1 MDNIIKLLPD
11 HVANQIA
18 AGEVIQRP
26 GSVVK
31 ELLENAIDAG
41 AKNIIL
47 NIKDAGKS
55 LIQIIDDGKGMTET
69 DARLCLERHA
79 TSKITKAD
87 DLFTID
93 TFGFRGEAMASIA
106 AVARMEIKTKPE
118 KEGLGT
124 RLVVEG
130 SRVTIQE
137 PSNTPTGSSIS
148 VKNLFYNIPA
158 RRKFL
163 KSDAS
168 EFRNIIDEFQRVAI
182 PNFDLSFKLMHN
194 DNELFNLPKSSF
206 RQRLIGVFGKAI
218 NQKLVPVSEDT
229 TIVKTEGFIGKPES
243 SRRTRGE
250 QFLFVNGRFIK
261 SNYFHHA
268 IVASYDN
275 LIPEGNHPSY
285 FLLLNIDPKEI
296 DVNIHP
302 TKTEIKFEDEKEIFI
317 ILKTTLRKSLGQH
330 NLVPSL
336 DFNSKVQFA
345 PPPQTRQEVN
355 KPGVIV
361 NPDFNPFG
369 GSGSNAQVKTEDW
382 ESFFPKTEDIT
393 QISFENDIEFAKT
406 TVGSQI
412 NIDSAEKEYDDNAC
426 YQLHRRYIITH
437 VKSGLMMIHQQ
448 RAHERILFER
458 YETVLEN
465 KKGFS
470 QQQLFPS
477 TIELGT
483 YDANLVKDLNE
494 ELQLLGFDIAEFG
507 KNTFVINGLPSEASN
522 ADPKTLIENLI
533 EQYKI
538 NRDKLTLDK
547 RRNLAVS
554 LARNTSIKSG
564 RKLNQ
569 QEMSTL
575 IDELFGCDMPYTTP
589 SGKNIIN
596 MMELS
601 DIEKN
606 FD

>member
-1 MDNIIKLLPD
+1 M
-11 HVANQIA
+11 
-18 AGEVIQRP
+18 
-26 GSVVK
+26 
-31 ELLENAIDAG
+31 
-41 AKNIIL
+41 
-47 NIKDAGKS
+47 
-55 LIQIIDDGKGMTET
+55 
-69 DARLCLERHA
+69 
-79 TSKITKAD
+79 
-87 DLFTID
+87 
-93 TFGFRGEAMASIA
+93 
-106 AVARMEIKTKPE
+106 
-118 KEGLGT
+118 
-124 RLVVEG
+124 
-130 SRVTIQE
+130 
-137 PSNTPTGSSIS
+137 
-148 VKNLFYNIPA
+148 
-158 RRKFL
+158 
-163 KSDAS
+163 
-168 EFRNIIDEFQRVAI
+168 
-182 PNFDLSFKLMHN
+182 
-194 DNELFNLPKSSF
+194 
-206 RQRLIGVFGKAI
+206 
-218 NQKLVPVSEDT
+218 
-229 TIVKTEGFIGKPES
+229 KTEGFIGKPES

-355 KPGVIV
+355 KPGIIV

-369 GSGSNAQVKTEDW
+369 GSGSNAQVKAEDW

-483 YDANLVKDLNE
+483 YDANLVKDLNK
-494 ELQLLGFDIAEFG
+494 ELQLLGFDIVEFG
-507 KNTFVINGLPSEASN
+507 KNTFIINGLPSEASN

-596 MMELS
+596 MMEFS